1 MTSQAAPATPAA
13 PRTPDRRPGT
23 ALPPGTAVG
32 FIGAGSMAGAIVRG
46 AVDAGLTRG
55 PGATRLLVTSAH
67 GSAAALAQE
76 LADQGVE
83 HVAQAP
89 DLVRASDV
97 VVLAVK
103 PHVVPA
109 VLEALRTVLAEHQA
123 LVVSLAAG
131 LPLARLEAL
140 LPEGSRVVRAM
151 PNMAA
156 AVRASMTALAAG
168 SQAGEQDLLLA
179 EGLMGAV
186 GRTTRIAERDF
197 SAFVGLAGSSPAFVL
212 TFIEA
217 LARAGVLAGVPKVQA
232 VDIVAQAVLGSA
244 LTVQAAT
251 RAEGGR
257 TPADLVDAVC
267 SPGGTTVAGLVAME
281 RAGFSSAVIEG
292 FRATVARD
300 QELGA

>member
-1 MTSQAAPATPAA
+1 MTSY
-13 PRTPDRRPGT
+13 
-23 ALPPGTAVG
+23 G
-32 FIGAGSMAGAIVRG
+32 FIGAGNMAGAIVRG
-46 AVDAGLTRG
+46 AVAAGLTRG

-76 LADQGVE
+76 LAGQGVE

-109 VLEALRTVLAEHQA
+109 VLEALRTVLAERQA

-217 LARAGVLAGVPKVQA
+217 LARAGVLAGVPKAQA